1 MSCLAIPYKDIALGL
16 QVYHEHNADAV
27 VAVGGGSGLDAG
39 KCIAMAVA
47 SGGAVPLKNFEKG
60 GSLRPFFSYSANSD
74 GPP

>member
-1 MSCLAIPYKDIALGL
+1 MFECRASQHPIKDIALGL
-16 QVYHEHNADAV
+16 QVYHGHNADAV

-60 GSLRPFFSYSANSD
+60 GTL
-74 GPP
+74 